1 MIMYVTFV
9 YYLFVTISKRNAMLL
24 IRNEATNIFFFSLFT
39 RYDKFQAK
47 SNLSKFTRERG

>member
-9 YYLFVTISKRNAMLL
+9 YYLFVTISKRNAMSL
-24 IRNEATNIFFFSLFT
+24 IRNETTNIFFLVST